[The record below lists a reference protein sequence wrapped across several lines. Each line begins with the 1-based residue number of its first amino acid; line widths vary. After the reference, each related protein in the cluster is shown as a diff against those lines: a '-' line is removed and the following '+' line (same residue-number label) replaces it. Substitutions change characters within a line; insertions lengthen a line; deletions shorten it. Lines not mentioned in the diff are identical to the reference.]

1 VDPMLFPLV
10 RKDTMNQGPRQTV
23 QVGDKV
29 LDYNEKF
36 KLYLA
41 TRNPHP
47 YLAPSAAANVQI
59 INFAVTRSGLEGQLL
74 GVTLQHEQPEL
85 EKQKSEQLRKEEEFK
100 VQLAGLEAELIQALA
115 SSTGNILENTA
126 LIESL
131 TKTKLKSAEI
141 EKALEASAKAS
152 EELDRQ
158 RNVYRPFAQAGSM
171 LYFLIQDLRRWLRNC
186 SLAPLPR
193 VFMFWL
199 FCVCPVSR
207 LPASSTCT
215 SSR

>member
-1 VDPMLFPLV
+1 
-10 RKDTMNQGPRQTV
+10 
-23 QVGDKV
+23 
-29 LDYNEKF
+29 
-36 KLYLA
+36 
-41 TRNPHP
+41 
-47 YLAPSAAANVQI
+47 
-59 INFAVTRSGLEGQLL
+59 
-74 GVTLQHEQPEL
+74 
-85 EKQKSEQLRKEEEFK
+85 

-199 FCVCPVSR
+199 FCVCVLCPVSQR
-207 LPASSTCT
+207 PAHVPV
-215 SSR
+215 RVDVFHHLVLQHPA